1 MKRALIIF
9 LTALAAAL
17 SLTIAATSPS
27 MAQGG
32 SCLEPRDIQNAVSSG
47 DILPLASIL
56 SYAGVDQ
63 AQEVLSVKVCDRGGQ
78 LYYVVAVL
86 DDASNE
92 VQNLTLN
99 AVTGSQ

>member
-1 MKRALIIF
+1 MNRALTYS
-9 LTALAAAL
+9 LTTLAVAL
-17 SLTIAATSPS
+17 SLTVAATSPS

-32 SCLEPRDIQNAVSSG
+32 SCLGKRDIQNAVSSG

-56 SYAGVDQ
+56 SYAGVEQ
-63 AQEVLSVKVCDRGGQ
+63 SQEVLSVKVCDRGGQ
-78 LYYVVAVL
+78 PYYVVAVV
-86 DDASNE
+86 DAYGE